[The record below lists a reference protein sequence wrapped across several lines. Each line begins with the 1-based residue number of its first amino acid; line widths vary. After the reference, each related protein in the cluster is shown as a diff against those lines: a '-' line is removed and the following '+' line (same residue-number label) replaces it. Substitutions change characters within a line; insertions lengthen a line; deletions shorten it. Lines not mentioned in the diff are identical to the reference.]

1 MAQPQHNNQLLKHI
15 FESSTQAILVFNAKK
30 AITTINSA
38 AQILFGYSKKE
49 LLQKNVTHLIPTFK
63 KKQNL
68 QTFQNT
74 SEVWITKKDGSQSSV
89 HLKVSIINTE
99 GIENTILYIEDRT
112 DHLIYQLAL
121 KGNQKVL
128 SLAESEGSL
137 GNWSWIFETNERYW
151 SDEFFKIC
159 GVSPEDKSLTAETVL
174 DFIHPDDRE
183 RAVQVITKTIE
194 QNIPYSIEK
203 RIIQPNGAVRDVV
216 ARGKLDLNAQGIPY
230 RMSGTMRDVTELK
243 KRQLALEESNRKFK
257 AILEHTPGFIYR
269 VKNDKKLTAI
279 FMSDGCFSVT
289 GYTYDEFI
297 KSQVFYGDIIVKED
311 QLHVWE
317 RVQESIKLKSPYDI
331 QYRIK
336 TKNGNIKYLWER
348 GEAIY
353 SEKGDSLALEGY
365 IQDITAQKETE
376 TQLHH
381 TQAKSIALL
390 KAIPDMMFVQDKAGI
405 FLEFHA
411 QDGTKLLVPRDQ
423 ILGKNIKDI
432 LPRNLYKAIKKAQH
446 IVFQKNLMQI
456 VHYSLKKKGET
467 NYYEARV
474 VPIDSKNVLTIV
486 RDISERKKMEN
497 VLKRSEEQLAK
508 YSEVLEKT
516 VHERTNEL
524 TATVQKLVESNL
536 RLEDQIQETAIAE
549 KIATRSSSLSLAIA
563 KNFPNGFIIV
573 FNTAFEMILKE
584 GEAITQLRLNRF
596 ISEGM
601 PVKNIGLFSE
611 KEKVTLKKQILKTLK
626 GKHLSF
632 EMEYK
637 KRFFAVNTKP
647 LLDENDKITT
657 ALFVYNDITF
667 QKKTERDAQKALIE
681 EQKLNELKSRF
692 ISMASH
698 EFRTPLSAIQTAAI
712 LIGKQN
718 EPGKEEKREKY
729 VAQIKR
735 NVKNLVII
743 LNDFLSLSK
752 LEEGKVVPTNEQ
764 LDIITFLKILIEEI
778 VITKKNGQHIKFSA
792 PKSAVIISL
801 DHKLIRHIF
810 MNLLS
815 NAIKYSEDETTVY
828 VTVKEDTKNVII
840 AITDEGIGIPEE
852 DKEHLFERF
861 FRAKNVSN
869 IEGTGLGLNIA
880 KQYVILMGGI
890 IEFKSEVTKGSTF
903 IVTFPKLI
911 KT

>member
-49 LLQKNVTHLIPTFK
+49 LLQKNITHLIPTFK
-63 KKQNL
+63 KTKNL

-74 SEVWITKKDGSQSSV
+74 SEIWITKKDGSQSSV
-89 HLKVSIINTE
+89 HLKVSMIHTE

-137 GNWSWIFETNERYW
+137 GNWSWIFETDERYW
-151 SDEFFKIC
+151 SDEFYKIC
-159 GVSPEDKSLTAETVL
+159 GLLPEDESLTAETVL
-174 DFIHPDDRE
+174 NFIHPDDRE
-183 RAVQVITKTIE
+183 RAIQVATNTIE
-194 QNIPYSIEK
+194 QNIPYNIEK
-203 RIIQPNGAVRDVV
+203 RIVQPNGTIRNVV
-216 ARGKLDLNAQGIPY
+216 ARGKLDFDAQGIPY
-230 RMSGTMRDVTELK
+230 RMSGTMRDVTALK
-243 KRQLALEESNRKFK
+243 NRQLALEESNRKFNTL
-257 AILEHTPGFIYR
+257 LEHTPGFIYR
-269 VKNDKKLTAI
+269 VKNDRKWTAI
-279 FMSDGCFSVT
+279 FMSEGCFSVT
-289 GYTYDEFI
+289 GYTHDEFI
-297 KSQVFYGDIIVKED
+297 KSQVFYVHIILKED

-317 RVQESIKLKSPYDI
+317 QVQESLKSKRPYNI

-336 TKNGNIKYLWER
+336 TKNGDIKHLWER

-353 SEKGDSLALEGY
+353 SDKGDFIALEGY

-376 TQLHH
+376 TQLRNSE
-381 TQAKSIALL
+381 AKSKALL
-390 KAIPDMMFVQDKAGI
+390 KAIPDIMFIQDKAGV
-405 FLEFHA
+405 FLEFNVPA
-411 QDGTKLLVPRDQ
+411 ETKLLAPRDQ
-423 ILGKNIKDI
+423 ILGKNMKDI
-432 LPRNLYKAIKKAQH
+432 LPLDLYMILNKAQH
-446 IVFQKNLMQI
+446 IVLQKNKLQN
-456 VHYSLKKKGET
+456 VHYTLKKKGET

-474 VPIDSKNVLTIV
+474 VPIDSKNVLTII

-497 VLKRSEEQLAK
+497 VLKRSKEQLAK
-508 YSEVLEKT
+508 YSIVLEET
-516 VHERTNEL
+516 VHKRTNEL
-524 TATVQKLVESNL
+524 TATIQKLVESNL
-536 RLEDQIQETAIAE
+536 RLEDQIQETITAE
-549 KIATRSSSLSLAIA
+549 KIAKRSSSLSSAIA

-573 FNTAFEMILKE
+573 FNPAFEMILKE
-584 GEAITQLRLNRF
+584 GEAITQLRLNKLIF
-596 ISEGM
+596 EGM
-601 PVKNIGLFSE
+601 RVNNIAFFSE
-611 KEKVTLKKQILKTLK
+611 EEKQMLKKQILMTLN
-626 GKHLSF
+626 GKHLRF
-632 EMEYK
+632 EMEYN
-637 KRFFAVNTKP
+637 KRFFTVNTKP
-647 LLDENDKITT
+647 MLNENDKITT

-667 QKKTERDAQKALIE
+667 QKKIERDAQKALIE

-698 EFRTPLSAIQTAAI
+698 EFRTPLSAIQTSAI

-735 NVKNLVII
+735 NVKNLVVI

-764 LDIITFLKILIEEI
+764 LDIINFLKILIEET
-778 VITKKNGQHIKFSA
+778 VVTKKNGQHIKFSA

-903 IVTFPKLI
+903 LVTFPKLI
-911 KT
+911 KA